1 MPQRPRRYEL
11 TDFEWSVIAPLLP
24 NKPRGV
30 ARVDDRRVLIG
41 IFLAVSVGVA
51 VGRHTV
57 ALWAADHLLQPLR
70 AMASGRSMGQTD
82 GRHRHK
88 PMTARMQ
95 MIDSTSVR
103 VHQHAGNA
111 KGGSKSLHGSPREG
125 A

>member
-30 ARVDDRRVLIG
+30 ARVDDRRVLNRHL
-41 IFLAVSVGVA
+41 LAVSVGVA

-57 ALWAADHLLQPLR
+57 ALWAADHLQQPLR

-88 PMTARMQ
+88 PMTARVQ

-103 VHQHAGNA
+103 VHHSTPGTQ
-111 KGGSKSLHGSPREG
+111 KGGRNRCMGRSRG